1 MHKILKEK
9 TMNQSEEREQSMK
22 TANETAIYK
31 LILVG
36 VLISMLGVYLRFTV
50 DATWMSI
57 LSWAILFIGSF
68 VCCKAVFKIL
78 NAK

>member
-1 MHKILKEK
+1 
-9 TMNQSEEREQSMK
+9 MNQSEEREKSME
-22 TANETAIYK
+22 TANETSIYK

-36 VLISMLGVYLRFTV
+36 VLISMLGVYLRFAFDST
-50 DATWMSI
+50 I
-57 LSWAILFIGSF
+57 LSIVSWAVLFIGSY